1 MPLSTKRKIKRKIN
15 TEEIRKFALTLFA
28 YSPKAYIYLR
38 KFLPLPH
45 TLTRWLSVIDGNSG
59 KTKEAIL
66 SVMKKVTESEHPL
79 VFALILHEMSI
90 KKQIEWDG
98 TQYVGF
104 VNLGENIDDDTLP
117 GASNAL
123 VYLLVPLNS
132 NWKVPVAYYLTGG
145 LTGEVLENL
154 TSKLLTHLHS
164 NSIDVHALMCDG
176 CGGNQSMLSSLGVYI
191 SYPLTTSFFP
201 YPADESKKVYML
213 LDNCHMLKLVRNML
227 AKYRNIRNKLTGG
240 VISWDLIEKLHN
252 LQ

>member
-1 MPLSTKRKIKRKIN
+1 
-15 TEEIRKFALTLFA
+15 
-28 YSPKAYIYLR
+28 
-38 KFLPLPH
+38 
-45 TLTRWLSVIDGNSG
+45 
-59 KTKEAIL
+59 
-66 SVMKKVTESEHPL
+66 MKKVAESEHPL

-132 NWKVPVAYYLTGG
+132 NWKVPVTYYLTGG

-154 TSKLLTHLHS
+154 TSNLQTHLHS

-191 SYPLTTSFFP
+191 SYPLPHYFFP
-201 YPADESKKVYML
+201 IL
-213 LDNCHMLKLVRNML
+213 LMNQRKFIC
-227 AKYRNIRNKLTGG
+227 Y
-240 VISWDLIEKLHN
+240 
-252 LQ
+252 